1 MELNKKDET
10 KYSII
15 TIMVMLV
22 LIAANIWVGRPILRQ
37 IERIKQK
44 DRQKTTQM
52 HVDSTWLTQLCIYEL
67 NKYHNIANMVLEDK
81 EFMRDISENMDKEE
95 ALITIRD
102 EIKNVEAQ
110 YLDDLHMWGEYNI
123 INYILDNRDTTK
135 TNEILA
141 KWRN

>member
-1 MELNKKDET
+1 MELNKKDEV

-15 TIMVMLV
+15 TIMVMLA
-22 LIAANIWVGRPILRQ
+22 LIAANIWVGKPILRQ

-67 NKYHNIANMVLEDK
+67 NKYHHIANMVLEDK

-95 ALITIRD
+95 ALITIRK
-102 EIKNVEAQ
+102 EIKNVEIQ
-110 YLDDLHMWGEYNI
+110 YLDNLHMWGEYNI

-135 TNEILA
+135 TAKILA

>member
-1 MELNKKDET
+1 MELNKKDEV

-15 TIMVMLV
+15 TIMVMLA
-22 LIAANIWVGRPILRQ
+22 LIAANIWVGKPILRQ

-67 NKYHNIANMVLEDK
+67 NKYHHIANMVLEDK

-95 ALITIRD
+95 ALITETQSSR
-102 EIKNVEAQ
+102 
-110 YLDDLHMWGEYNI
+110 
-123 INYILDNRDTTK
+123 
-135 TNEILA
+135 
-141 KWRN
+141 